1 MGDSCGKILLV
12 DDEQSI
18 LLTSGTLLRSAGIRD
33 VLTLDDARKV
43 LPLLERERV
52 DVIILDL
59 FMPFVSGKEL
69 LAEIAREYPQIAL
82 LVMTAADELETAV
95 ECMKAGAFDYLVK
108 PVERSRFISSVTKA
122 MEICS
127 LRKQMDDLR
136 DHLLHGRLEHPSVF
150 SSIITASEKM
160 TTVFQYVEV
169 VACSSEPVLITGETG
184 VGKELIARAVHDA
197 SGLKGSFVPVN
208 VAALD
213 DPLFSDTLF
222 GHRKGAFTGANTPRE
237 GMIAQAAGGTLLLDE
252 IGDLRKLSQ
261 VKLLRL
267 LQEREYYAVG
277 SDVPRKNNARIIA
290 VTNRSLRDMV
300 ATGAFRKDLYY
311 RLCAHHVEIPPLR
324 ERKEDIP
331 LLLDHFLE
339 KASLVLKRKKPT
351 LPPQALPLLATY
363 PFPGNVRELEAM
375 VCDAVARH
383 RSGVLSLDSFRRCIH
398 EGQAL
403 EAQRSTNM
411 TTSRRTM
418 TDLFPSLPSLRE
430 AETFLIREALK
441 RSERNQGIAAS
452 LLGISRTAL
461 NKRLKREPDL
471 LL

>member
-18 LLTSGTLLRSAGIRD
+18 LLTSGTLLRSAGMRD
-33 VLTLDDARKV
+33 VLTIDDARKV
-43 LPLLERERV
+43 LPLLERERI
-52 DVIILDL
+52 DVIVLDL

-69 LAEIAREYPQIAL
+69 LAEISREYPQIPL

-122 MEICS
+122 MEICR
-127 LRKQMDDLR
+127 LKKQMDDLR
-136 DHLLHGRLEHPSVF
+136 EHLLHGRLENPAIF
-150 SSIITASEKM
+150 SSIVTASEKM

-169 VACSSEPVLITGETG
+169 VARSSEPVLITGETG
-184 VGKELIARAVHDA
+184 VGKELVARAVHEA
-197 SGLKGSFVPVN
+197 SGLQGNFVSVN

-213 DPLFSDTLF
+213 DTLFSDTLF
-222 GHRKGAFTGANTPRE
+222 GHRRGAFTGANTPRE

-252 IGDLRKLSQ
+252 IGDLKELSQ

-290 VTNRSLRDMV
+290 VTNRSLRQMV
-300 ATGAFRKDLYY
+300 AAGTFRKDLYY
-311 RLCAHHVEIPPLR
+311 RLCTHHMEIPPLR
-324 ERKEDIP
+324 ERREDIP
-331 LLLDHFLE
+331 LLLEHFLG
-339 KASLVLKRKKPT
+339 KAARALNRKKPT
-351 LPPQALPLLATY
+351 LPPQALQLLANY

-375 VCDAVARH
+375 VCDAVTRH
-383 RSGVLSLDSFRRCIH
+383 RSGVLSLDSFKRCMN
-398 EGQAL
+398 EGQTL
-403 EAQRSTNM
+403 EVQHSVDRVAG
-411 TTSRRTM
+411 RRVLP
-418 TDLFPSLPSLRE
+418 DLFSSLPTLRE
-430 AETFLIREALK
+430 AEAFLVREALK
-441 RSERNQGIAAS
+441 RSEGNQGVAAT

-461 NKRLKREPDL
+461 NKRLKREPGL
-471 LL
+471 IC